1 MQELLTQYNL
11 HWQKSFKYDLIP
23 RDRYNELLLPLID
36 RREILV
42 LKGIRRAG
50 KSSLLKLIINH
61 LIKKKRVPAKNIVF
75 MNLEDYRFGSEKT
88 VHTLDEMYRAFLALK
103 KPKGRTYILLDEIQE
118 IPGFEKWLRT
128 YYEQNEQVKFI
139 ITGSSSSLFSKELAT
154 LLTGRQASIEVFPFS
169 FAEFVNYKA
178 VKSLKPLLEK
188 PIDML
193 YLSKAFAKVEPLL
206 HQYLDNGGFPE
217 MIKQDKA
224 ESNIL
229 ALQQYIG
236 DIILRDITQR
246 YNIRKIEVLQKLAL
260 YLIFN
265 MSNGINVTRIAEMI
279 GSNRTTVLDLI
290 SHLQEVYMIF
300 TTSCFSFSINE
311 QLAST
316 KARKVYCI
324 DNGFFAAIKTNEKQ
338 DFAKKMRNA
347 VFQQLRFQ
355 WQEAVF
361 YWKNKVAIDFI
372 LKNGLPVGVAVKDEE
387 IEPQISRLFYFMQR
401 HNVKKGLL
409 INWKRLQIIDEN
421 EQSIVMLPL
430 WIFLTKSRAEILGYE
445 A

>member
-1 MQELLTQYNL
+1 
-11 HWQKSFKYDLIP
+11 
-23 RDRYNELLLPLID
+23 
-36 RREILV
+36 
-42 LKGIRRAG
+42 
-50 KSSLLKLIINH
+50 
-61 LIKKKRVPAKNIVF
+61 VPAKNIVF